1 MLKQYIPPS
10 FSQDLLKLVYIKY
23 TFSKRWIIKFTIEAL
38 KNTILFFSFLIFFSF
53 TSLSFS
59 SFFFIY
65 KDIVQHFTPYSTMR
79 SGCAH
84 VFTTQICHDICHDI
98 DRERYFQK
106 GNLNTLIKIKK
117 MLNWI
122 KWWWN

>member
-1 MLKQYIPPS
+1 
-10 FSQDLLKLVYIKY
+10 
-23 TFSKRWIIKFTIEAL
+23 
-38 KNTILFFSFLIFFSF
+38 
-53 TSLSFS
+53 
-59 SFFFIY
+59 
-65 KDIVQHFTPYSTMR
+65 MR

-117 MLNWI
+117 KDVKLNQVMMKLSEQEHHVSLI
-122 KWWWN
+122 IHSNLQLFTPRSFGGRGFDLIPVKL